1 MIFYCV
7 SCLKLTIVDIIIHN
21 LSTLWLNSI
30 HQLFNKIFTII
41 TQYKTEYLYLLFRY
55 LMNILIFVESLR
67 IQIWEISHVVPNQL
81 QLNLK
86 SKLSTQKTI
95 ILVRNII
102 LLFLIPHLLLI
113 VKHKKFSKNNRK
125 LLKKL
130 ITLSI
135 ISLRGN
141 LRCLQFKNFLRI
153 QNNAVNKKLL

>member
-21 LSTLWLNSI
+21 LSILWLNSI

-41 TQYKTEYLYLLFRY
+41 TQYKTEYLYLLFHY

-86 SKLSTQKTI
+86 SKLSTQKI
-95 ILVRNII
+95 IIPVKNII
-102 LLFLIPHLLLI
+102 LLILIPHLLLI
-113 VKHKKFSKNNRK
+113 VKHKIFSKNNRK

-135 ISLRGN
+135 TSLKGN

-153 QNNAVNKKLL
+153 QNNAVNKKPL